1 MGLTKWWKVEFPGY
15 WKRHDRS
22 GADEIVPDFGRGN
35 VTRHGT
41 IIPRHASLTPFTESV
56 GIRNLF
62 GYGQPGGRAC
72 EWQRELVLHWWRP
85 L

>member
-1 MGLTKWWKVEFPGY
+1 MSSQDIGGDMTGA
-15 WKRHDRS
+15 
-22 GADEIVPDFGRGN
+22 ADEIVPDFGRGN

-62 GYGQPGGRAC
+62 GYGQPGAGAC